1 MGRGPPRGLARLGPA
16 YAASSPAMSSFTIF
30 KIAWAT
36 RRALL
41 SQATTSEM
49 AWLNGSSGPALIA
62 WNGCPKRVKSTIF
75 TDPAGP
81 LGESTGSGVTRF
93 TRESGKIEA

>member
-36 RRALL
+36 RRAFAGSASSIISPSRAGTIRHERPYFSL
-41 SQATTSEM
+41 SQPHCSA
-49 AWLNGSSGPALIA
+49 LPPARSA
-62 WNGCPKRVKSTIF
+62 F
-75 TDPAGP
+75 Q
-81 LGESTGSGVTRF
+81 
-93 TRESGKIEA
+93 